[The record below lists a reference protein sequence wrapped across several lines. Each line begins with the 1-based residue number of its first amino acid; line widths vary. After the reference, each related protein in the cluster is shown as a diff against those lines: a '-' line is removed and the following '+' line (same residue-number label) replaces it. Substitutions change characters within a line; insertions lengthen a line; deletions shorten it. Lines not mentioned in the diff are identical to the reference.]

1 MSNWR
6 NPVGP
11 KGRNVYVRRRL
22 LVLLGVVALVV
33 AVVLIIMRPGSSGG
47 AAGARDV
54 EVPDDLVE
62 VEQQDQA
69 QGDGEEDPD
78 ELQAC
83 APGRLVVTPIMDSA
97 NYGPEDQ
104 PMMSLSVENT
114 GDEECS
120 ADLGTA
126 GMLFE
131 ITSGTDQIWR
141 SSDCQANPDH
151 RAVILPPGEPLVT
164 EGIPWNRERSSPETC
179 ELEREPVPGGGAS
192 YHLRV
197 TAAGVQ
203 SAGTA
208 QFQLY

>member
-1 MSNWR
+1 MTNWR

-11 KGRNVYVRRRL
+11 KDKNVYLRRRL
-22 LVLLGVVALVV
+22 LVLLGIVALVV
-33 AVVLIIMRPGSSGG
+33 AVVLIIVRPGSSGG

-69 QGDGEEDPD
+69 QSDGEASDV
-78 ELQAC
+78 LQAC
-83 APGRLVVTPIMDSA
+83 APGRLVVTPVMDGS

-120 ADLGTA
+120 VDLGTA
-126 GMLFE
+126 GMVFE
-131 ITSGTDQIWR
+131 ISSGSDQIWK
-141 SSDCQANPDH
+141 STDCQKNADH
-151 RAVILPPGEPLVT
+151 RAVILQPGAPLTT

-179 ELEREPVPGGGAS
+179 ELEREQVPGGGAS